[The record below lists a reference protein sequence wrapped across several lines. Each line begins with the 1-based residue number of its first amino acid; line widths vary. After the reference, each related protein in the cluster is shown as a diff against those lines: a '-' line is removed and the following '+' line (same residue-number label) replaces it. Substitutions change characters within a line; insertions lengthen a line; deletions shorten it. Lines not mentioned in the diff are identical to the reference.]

1 MAYTYAGQCVTLEA
15 GQDLS
20 SSQFFFVAVAA
31 DGQVDPA
38 GDGAY
43 AEGVLQNDPDTAG
56 LAASVQISGIT
67 KVVAGG
73 AVSVGDAVAST
84 AAGKATTAAT
94 GDIILGTALEA
105 ATADGDVISILFQPR
120 GAA

>member
-1 MAYTYAGQCVTLEA
+1 MAFTYTGQNVTLEA

-20 SSQFFFVAVAA
+20 SSQFYFVAVAA

-38 GDGAY
+38 GAGVY
-43 AEGVLQNDPDTAG
+43 AEGVLQNDPDAAG
-56 LAASVQISGIT
+56 LAANVQISGIT

-73 AVSVGDAVAST
+73 AVSVGDAVASN
-84 AAGKATTAAT
+84 ASGKAATAGS
-94 GDIILGTALEA
+94 GDTVLGTALEA
-105 ATADGDVISILFQPR
+105 ATADGDIIAVLFQPR